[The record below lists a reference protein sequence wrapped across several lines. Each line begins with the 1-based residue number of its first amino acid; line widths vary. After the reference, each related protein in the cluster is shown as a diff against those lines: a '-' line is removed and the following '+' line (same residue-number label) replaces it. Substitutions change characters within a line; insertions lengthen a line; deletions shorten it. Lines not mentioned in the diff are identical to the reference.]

1 MLDCKANPD
10 GIIKSHLPMLCVDS
24 VDNNMGLG
32 FAQNDTVTTQDIVSY
47 EQFSR
52 KRDAEDGCM
61 ERAADTTELAIED
74 TAEDDDSCELGDSGE
89 TSRNDKHSANNPECT
104 QTITNGQHFLGR
116 KGYKLCVT
124 YHALDFIRLADLENG
139 KLSKILSSNAASIQ
153 SKS

>member
-1 MLDCKANPD
+1 MV
-10 GIIKSHLPMLCVDS
+10 CVDS
-24 VDNNMGLG
+24 VDNNMGPG
-32 FAQNDTVTTQDIVSY
+32 FAQNDSVTTQDIVSY

-52 KRDAEDGCM
+52 KRDADDGCM

-74 TAEDDDSCELGDSGE
+74 TAEDDDSCELGDSSE

-124 YHALDFIRLADLENG
+124 YHAIHFIQLTDLENG
-139 KLSKILSSNAASIQ
+139 KLSKILSSNASGIQ
-153 SKS
+153 PKS

>member
-1 MLDCKANPD
+1 
-10 GIIKSHLPMLCVDS
+10 
-24 VDNNMGLG
+24 
-32 FAQNDTVTTQDIVSY
+32 
-47 EQFSR
+47 
-52 KRDAEDGCM
+52 M

-124 YHALDFIRLADLENG
+124 YHAIDLIGLTDLENG
-139 KLSKILSSNAASIQ
+139 KLSKILTSNATSI
-153 SKS
+153 